1 MYVSGICSM
10 AFHRL
15 VADKQFCE
23 NENENGRRN
32 TIPEMSLAALFT
44 ICQAICLL
52 VLRDFISGPPT
63 WFFLFVLK
71 RSISG
76 SFSANWL
83 RNIKRGE
90 GLSFRWPRTKAESRP
105 QSAHFE
111 SKKWTHLL
119 FSLSLSLSRCA
130 IEEKPQSHPLPH
142 HPNQCYTFAPFEAH
156 KSRRQVARFLESNS
170 DSIRTRSASD
180 DWWPFFKSRDSCN
193 QENRIEG
200 LSPTGGTW
208 LQT

>member
-63 WFFLFVLK
+63 
-71 RSISG
+71 
-76 SFSANWL
+76 
-83 RNIKRGE
+83 
-90 GLSFRWPRTKAESRP
+90 
-105 QSAHFE
+105 
-111 SKKWTHLL
+111 
-119 FSLSLSLSRCA
+119 
-130 IEEKPQSHPLPH
+130 
-142 HPNQCYTFAPFEAH
+142 
-156 KSRRQVARFLESNS
+156 
-170 DSIRTRSASD
+170 
-180 DWWPFFKSRDSCN
+180 
-193 QENRIEG
+193 
-200 LSPTGGTW
+200 
-208 LQT
+208 